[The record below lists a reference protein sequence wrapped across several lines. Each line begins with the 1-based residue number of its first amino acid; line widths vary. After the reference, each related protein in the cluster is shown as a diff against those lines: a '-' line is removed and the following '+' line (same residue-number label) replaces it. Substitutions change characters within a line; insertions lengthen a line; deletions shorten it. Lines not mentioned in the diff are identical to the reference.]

1 MNYVKS
7 LNLLGVEAKEIP
19 CITGKG
25 APTEETVGAVGCL
38 YMDITNS
45 NTYKCV
51 AITDGKYQWESSNN
65 YKTKLEQESAV
76 LGEELIA
83 ANGWTTDGWTGDLE
97 SGFTH
102 TSGNTSP
109 LIFTMPEET
118 GTKLY
123 QVSFKLSTTGLLD
136 SMKLFVSVGN
146 SATFDLYGYDNE
158 MFANEIRVGIRS
170 VENGNLQI
178 IPAEDFTDTITDIS
192 IKEITSGYEG
202 IKQILDSNGD
212 VTFEQHCTLQELDN
226 MFMGQNTGRMN
237 TTGRGNTGIGGNVL
251 INNTTGFWNVGI
263 GRKTL
268 MENTVGTRNLAL
280 GLYALKE
287 NISGHRNIG
296 LGTFALIHNKTG
308 NWNIAI
314 GADSQDHNETG
325 DANIAVGFATLYE
338 NKIGSKNVAIGYR
351 AMHAATNANNTISIG
366 EEAGYYSALPDNIN
380 IGNYAG
386 YKIGG
391 RCNIS
396 IGKYAGRAA
405 TDSTAQYNIF
415 IGASVGQSVTTAQY
429 NVILG
434 HQAGMALTTGTDN
447 IFIGTKAGN
456 TATYSQYCIV
466 IGKEAQVSGHYQ
478 LNIGDLLK
486 GSLRPTDRYLSVNG
500 GLDLSQIPTT
510 DPAITGRVWNDNGT
524 LKISMGAVA

>member
-1 MNYVKS
+1 MAYIGDKKI
-7 LNLLGVEAKEIP
+7 LLSP
-19 CITGKG
+19 QFHITEGG
-25 APTEETVGAVGCL
+25 
-38 YMDITNS
+38 
-45 NTYKCV
+45 
-51 AITDGKYQWESSNN
+51 AITVDQTYNPESENAQSGKAVAEAVDLN
-65 YKTKLEQESAV
+65 KKITPEQESAV
-76 LGEELIA
+76 LGEELA
-83 ANGWTTDGWTGDLE
+83 TANGWITDGWTGDFAN
-97 SGFTH
+97 GFTH

-123 QVSFKLSTTGLLD
+123 QVAFKLSTTGLLD

-178 IPAEDFTDTITDIS
+178 IPAEDFTDTITEIS

-226 MFMGQNTGRMN
+226 LFMGQNTGRMN

-251 INNTTGFWNVGI
+251 MNNTTGFWNVGI
-263 GRKTL
+263 GRETL
-268 MENTVGTRNLAL
+268 MENTVGTRNLSL
-280 GLYALKE
+280 GYYALKE
-287 NISGHRNIG
+287 NISGHRNIA

-325 DANIAVGFATLYE
+325 DGNVAVGFGTLYE
-338 NKIGSKNVAIGYR
+338 NKIGSKNVAIGHR
-351 AMHAATNANNTISIG
+351 AMHIATNANNCICIG
-366 EEAGYYSALPDNIN
+366 EDAGCYVASYDNICIGGSSGYRIGGRGN
-380 IGNYAG
+380 VCVGNYAG
-386 YKIGG
+386 
-391 RCNIS
+391 
-396 IGKYAGRAA
+396 RA
-405 TDSTAQYNIF
+405 TSGSTAQYNIF
-415 IGASVGQSVTTAQY
+415 IGSGAGMNVTTAQY

-434 HQAGMALTTGTDN
+434 ESAGLALTTGTDN
-447 IFIGTKAGN
+447 VFIGTKAGN
-456 TATYSQYCIV
+456 TSTWHQFCIA
-466 IGKEAQVSGHYQ
+466 IGNKVQVNGHYQ

-486 GSLRPTDRYLSVNG
+486 GSLKSTDRYLSVNG

-510 DPAITGRVWNDNGT
+510 DPAIAGRVWNDNGT
-524 LKISMGAVA
+524 LKISTGA